1 LIHIF
6 KQIGSLEEY
15 LNSCREDGQSITLV
29 PTMGGLHEGHLKLID
44 KAKECSDMVVVSVF
58 VNPTQFAESEDFE
71 AYPKTLSEDKRLL
84 EAIKVEVMFV
94 PSDNEVYPDGGSQD
108 YDVGEM
114 GKILCGISRPLHFNG
129 VAQVVARLFDIVKPD
144 YAVFGEKDYQQLL
157 IINSLVERQGIK
169 TTIVSVPTVRESD
182 GLAMS
187 TRNNYLSREDRTNA
201 PLFYQQLVDTK
212 AVIQSGT
219 DISRTTELAV
229 DALSNVFDVEY
240 VEVLNA
246 NNLTQITTSSSEII
260 IISAVKLGETRLIDN
275 IVFRRSNV

>member
-1 LIHIF
+1 MLIF
-6 KQIGSLEEY
+6 EQIGSLEEY
-15 LNSCREDGQSITLV
+15 LNNCREDGQSVALV

-71 AYPKTLSEDKRLL
+71 AYPKTLSEDKKLL
-84 EAIKVEVMFV
+84 EAIKVDSMFV
-94 PSDNEVYPDGGSQD
+94 PLDNEVYPEGSSQD
-108 YDVGEM
+108 YNVGEM
-114 GKILCGISRPLHFNG
+114 GKILCGISRPIHFNG

-187 TRNNYLSREDRTNA
+187 TRNNYLSREDRANA

-212 AVIQSGT
+212 AAIQSGT
-219 DISRTTELAV
+219 DISRSTELAV

-260 IISAVKLGETRLIDN
+260 IISSVRLSETRLIDN

>member
-1 LIHIF
+1 MHIF
-6 KQIGSLEEY
+6 EQIGPLEEY
-15 LNSCREDGQSITLV
+15 LNCCREDGQSISLV

-58 VNPTQFAESEDFE
+58 VNPTQFAENEDFE
-71 AYPKTLSEDKRLL
+71 AYPKILPEDKRLL
-84 EAIKVEVMFV
+84 EAIKVEAMFV
-94 PSDNEVYPDGGSQD
+94 PSDNEVYPDGSSQD

-114 GKILCGISRPLHFNG
+114 GTILCGISRPIHFNG

-169 TTIVSVPTVRESD
+169 TTIVSVPILRESD

-187 TRNNYLSREDRTNA
+187 TRNNYLSPEDRVNA

-212 AVIQSGT
+212 AAIQNGT
-219 DISRTTELAV
+219 DIPSATEQAV
-229 DALSNVFDVEY
+229 EALGAIFDVEY
-240 VEVLNA
+240 IEVLNA

-260 IISAVKLGETRLIDN
+260 IISAVRLGETRLIDN
-275 IVFRRSNV
+275 IVFRRPDV

>member
-1 LIHIF
+1 MLIF
-6 KQIGSLEEY
+6 EQISSLQEC
-15 LNSCREDGQSITLV
+15 LNNCREDGLSIALV

-44 KAKECSDMVVVSVF
+44 KAKEYSDMVVVSVF
-58 VNPTQFAESEDFE
+58 VNPTQFAENEDFD
-71 AYPKTLSEDKRLL
+71 AYPKNLSKDKKLL
-84 EAIKVEVMFV
+84 KEAKVEVMFV
-94 PSDNEVYPDGGSQD
+94 PSDNEIYPDDISQD

-114 GKILCGISRPLHFNG
+114 GKILCGISRPMHFNG
-129 VAQVVARLFDIVKPD
+129 VAQVVSTLFEIIEPD

-187 TRNNYLSREDRTNA
+187 TRNNYLSSEDRANA
-201 PLFYQQLVDTK
+201 PLFYQQLVKTK
-212 AVIQSGT
+212 AAIQNGT
-219 DISRTTELAV
+219 DTSSATEQAI
-229 DALSNVFDVEY
+229 DALRAVFDVEY

-246 NNLTQITTSSSEII
+246 NNLTQITTTTSKII

-275 IVFRRSNV
+275 IVFRRSDV

>member
-1 LIHIF
+1 MHIF
-6 KQIGSLEEY
+6 EQIGPLEEY
-15 LNSCREDGQSITLV
+15 LNSCREDGLSIALV

-44 KAKECSDMVVVSVF
+44 KAKECSDVVMVSVF
-58 VNPTQFAESEDFE
+58 VNPTQFAENEDFE
-71 AYPKTLSEDKRLL
+71 AYPKTLSEDKKLL
-84 EAIKVEVMFV
+84 EAIKVDAMFV
-94 PSDNEVYPDGGSQD
+94 PLDNQIYPDGSSQD

-114 GKILCGISRPLHFNG
+114 GKILCGISRPIHFNG

-157 IINSLVERQGIK
+157 IIKSLVERQGIK

-187 TRNNYLSREDRTNA
+187 TRNNYLSQEDRANA

-212 AVIQSGT
+212 AAIQSGT
-219 DISRTTELAV
+219 DISRSTELAV
-229 DALSNVFDVEY
+229 DALSKVFDVEY

-260 IISAVKLGETRLIDN
+260 IISAVRLGETRLIDN
-275 IVFRRSNV
+275 IVFRRTDV

>member
-1 LIHIF
+1 MHIF
-6 KQIGSLEEY
+6 EQVSPLEEY

-58 VNPTQFAESEDFE
+58 VNPTQFAENEDFE

-84 EAIKVEVMFV
+84 EAIKVDAMFV
-94 PSDNEVYPDGGSQD
+94 PLDNQIYPDGSSQD

-114 GKILCGISRPLHFNG
+114 GKILCGISRPIHFNG
-129 VAQVVARLFDIVKPD
+129 VAQVVARLFDIVRPD

-157 IINSLVERQGIK
+157 IINSLVERQCIT

-187 TRNNYLSREDRTNA
+187 TRNNYLSPEDRTNA
-201 PLFYQQLVDTK
+201 PLFYQQLVTTK
-212 AVIQSGT
+212 ASIQNGT
-219 DISRTTELAV
+219 DIPSATEQAE
-229 DALSNVFDVEY
+229 DALGAVFDVEY
-240 VEVLNA
+240 IEVLNA

-260 IISAVKLGETRLIDN
+260 IISAVRLGETRLIDN
-275 IVFRRSNV
+275 IVFRRSDV

>member
-1 LIHIF
+1 MHIF
-6 KQIGSLEEY
+6 EQIGPLEEY
-15 LNSCREDGQSITLV
+15 LNSCRVDGQSIALV

-44 KAKECSDMVVVSVF
+44 KAKEYSDMVVVSIF

-71 AYPKTLSEDKRLL
+71 AYPKTLSKDKKIL
-84 EAIKVEVMFV
+84 EAIKVDAMFT
-94 PSDNEVYPDGGSQD
+94 PFDNEIYPDGSSQE

-114 GKILCGISRPLHFNG
+114 GKILCGISRPMHFNG
-129 VAQVVARLFDIVKPD
+129 VAQIVARLFDIVKPD
-144 YAVFGEKDYQQLL
+144 YAVFGKKDYQQLL
-157 IINSLVERQGIK
+157 IINSLIERQAIK
-169 TTIVSVPTVRESD
+169 TTIVSVPTMRESD

-187 TRNNYLSREDRTNA
+187 TRNNYLSPEDRVNA

-212 AVIQSGT
+212 LAIQSGT
-219 DISRTTELAV
+219 DISIATEQAV
-229 DALSNVFDVEY
+229 DALSTVFDVEY

-260 IISAVKLGETRLIDN
+260 IISAVRLSETRLIDN